1 MTRVKCTVDTC
12 QYWGQGQV
20 CAADEIEVNSN
31 YGGTGAGRTAFADE
45 LSTAGQSAA
54 RTSAETMCQ
63 TYRPRNSRAG
73 R

>member
-1 MTRVKCTVDTC
+1 MARVKCTVDTC
-12 QYWGQGQV
+12 HYWGQGQV
-20 CAADEIEVNSN
+20 CTADEIEVNSQ
-31 YGGTGAGRTAFADE
+31 YGATGTGRTAFSAE

-63 TYRPRNSRAG
+63 TYRPRDSRSG